1 MILMVVINH
10 LVREPAWGGP
20 QWHVNDLRSGK
31 HTYITMENH
40 HVLWVNQR
48 TKWQFSI
55 AMLNYQRVTRPK
67 NKPSGLKIKH
77 IDPQHKCRR
86 VSVGHVPISPSV
98 QVRSVCWLHHAI
110 FLVGWNNS
118 IGFIIVY

>member
-55 AMLNYQRVTRPK
+55 AMLVYQRVVGYDGIQLFLCL
-67 NKPSGLKIKH
+67 NQQS
-77 IDPQHKCRR
+77 
-86 VSVGHVPISPSV
+86 GHVITTSPRRHSK
-98 QVRSVCWLHHAI
+98 
-110 FLVGWNNS
+110 
-118 IGFIIVY
+118 

>member
-55 AMLNYQRVTRPK
+55 AMLVYQ
-67 NKPSGLKIKH
+67 G
-77 IDPQHKCRR
+77 
-86 VSVGHVPISPSV
+86 
-98 QVRSVCWLHHAI
+98 VCP
-110 FLVGWNNS
+110 
-118 IGFIIVY
+118 